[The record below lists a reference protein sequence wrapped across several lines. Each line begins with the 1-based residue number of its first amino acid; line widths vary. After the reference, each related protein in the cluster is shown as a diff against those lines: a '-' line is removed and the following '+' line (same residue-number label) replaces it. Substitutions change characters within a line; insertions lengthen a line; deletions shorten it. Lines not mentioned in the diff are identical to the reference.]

1 MHSAT
6 IADKCEPRVAA
17 LATIGEAARTA
28 LDEAAVEADRRGMRA
43 RKILATPE
51 RSRTAVGS
59 LEMQAAAPRGAG
71 RDEACAGEGESAP
84 AGGLP
89 RDAACLSHEAND
101 CPVSR
106 RRRGPPSPRG
116 APARRSHG
124 RGRPR
129 GCRASPPGA
138 GARAAAVLLR
148 RGEGRT
154 EGRLGASGRVRSARR
169 PPASARLMLVVDD
182 RAAVAGNRGQ
192 VVRSCTGTVVPP
204 AALPRGRAPADD
216 HAPRRAQPQRPLR

>member
-1 MHSAT
+1 M
-6 IADKCEPRVAA
+6 E
-17 LATIGEAARTA
+17 
-28 LDEAAVEADRRGMRA
+28 
-43 RKILATPE
+43 
-51 RSRTAVGS
+51 
-59 LEMQAAAPRGAG
+59 AAAPRGAG

-101 CPVSR
+101 RPVSR

-154 EGRLGASGRVRSARR
+154 EGRLGASGRVRSAR
-169 PPASARLMLVVDD
+169 PSAGVGAADARRRRSCGRGRKPGSGCQVLYWHS
-182 RAAVAGNRGQ
+182 RAARGAAARTRAG
-192 VVRSCTGTVVPP
+192 
-204 AALPRGRAPADD
+204 
-216 HAPRRAQPQRPLR
+216 